1 MKRLALVL
9 LAVLALL
16 VTVHGPVQA
25 YEAEL
30 AAYARATADIC
41 SERVTPAAVEA
52 YRRLAEALDRA
63 QVGRG
68 MSGSETNFW
77 GPTDPETLLSRCVE
91 AGGDGGNQ

>member
-1 MKRLALVL
+1 MKRIALVL

-16 VTVHGPVQA
+16 AAIPDRASA

-30 AAYARATADIC
+30 AAYARATANIC

-52 YRRLAEALDRA
+52 YQRLEAALDKA

-68 MSGSETNFW
+68 AGASGTNFW
-77 GPTDPETLLSRCVE
+77 GPTDPETLYRRCVE
-91 AGGDGGNQ
+91 AGGEGGNE